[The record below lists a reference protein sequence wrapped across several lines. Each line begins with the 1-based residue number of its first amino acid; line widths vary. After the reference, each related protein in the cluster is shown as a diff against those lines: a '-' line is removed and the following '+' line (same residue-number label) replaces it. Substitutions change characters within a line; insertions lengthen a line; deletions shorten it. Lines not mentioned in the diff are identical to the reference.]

1 MLVAAEEVV
10 VEQVEAVT
18 EVRFRRESFGYF
30 LKLSMRSLLG
40 RVEMVQRVSICD
52 VRVGLRATMA
62 PREGLVQHLE

>member
-1 MLVAAEEVV
+1 LVAAEEVV

-30 LKLSMRSLLG
+30 LKLSMRSLLE

-62 PREGLVQHLE
+62 RREGLVQHLE